1 MSSTEIGLQAVF
13 ILLSSILAL
22 LGPAMF
28 FCGHDPLYL
37 FTAPFAFRWHI
48 CLLSFAGGLVYTIV
62 LSMCRKALEGHE
74 QRQIKA
80 M

>member
-1 MSSTEIGLQAVF
+1 MSSTEIILQAMF
-13 ILLSSILAL
+13 ILLSTVLGL

-28 FCGHDPLYL
+28 FRGHDPLYL

-48 CLLSFAGGLVYTIV
+48 CLLSFAGGLFYTFV

-74 QRQIKA
+74 QRQIRA
-80 M
+80 T